1 MWYSHLKFGDCQWNS
16 CTVPLK
22 LRFLSSWLGCWW
34 NWKVIRRSVVFFP
47 QDGCYVKVLRS
58 ILVYSSLS
66 TLICVYNAYIC
77 TYIYMWV
84 YIYTYECICVVCI
97 YIYTYYLQI
106 YLDIFIHIT
115 CKQWL
120 LRIAPVVFR
129 KVCSKSLLP
138 CLRLGPIVTLLHIPL
153 KLEKQQRS
161 VPLFKIS
168 NWPSQPSRLQF
179 PQLRGE
185 FATQAVVEKGQM
197 FQVLKFWKLHRD
209 CASQVIL
216 IQGQESSVT
225 R

>member
-1 MWYSHLKFGDCQWNS
+1 M
-16 CTVPLK
+16 
-22 LRFLSSWLGCWW
+22 
-34 NWKVIRRSVVFFP
+34 
-47 QDGCYVKVLRS
+47 
-58 ILVYSSLS
+58 
-66 TLICVYNAYIC
+66 CVCEY
-77 TYIYMWV
+77 TYIY
-84 YIYTYECICVVCI
+84 ICMYMCSV

-138 CLRLGPIVTLLHIPL
+138 CLRLWPIVTLLHIPL

-179 PQLRGE
+179 PQLRGD
-185 FATQAVVEKGQM
+185 FATQAVVEKGAE
-197 FQVLKFWKLHRD
+197 VLKAPQGLRQSGNFDTGPRILSHPITWLSWPKTWYPENQYVLFL
-209 CASQVIL
+209 QVKPL
-216 IQGQESSVT
+216 SGWGPFLDKPNY
-225 R
+225 